1 MELIGKNDIRRKW
14 GRTYALM
21 SITLDN
27 SESARV
33 LGVLHDKPVLHISLP
48 LLLLPS
54 SLPFQST
61 IGVKMQKNS
70 PTQTFLVI
78 GVDLRS
84 FLQLGN
90 QLVDGLLVLLCVEV
104 YDECVDHCCGVCVV

>member
-33 LGVLHDKPVLHISLP
+33 LGILHDEPIPQISLLSPSPFSSP
-48 LLLLPS
+48 LS
-54 SLPFQST
+54 IHHRSQDA
-61 IGVKMQKNS
+61 KNS

-78 GVDLRS
+78 SVDLRS
-84 FLQLGN
+84 FLELGD